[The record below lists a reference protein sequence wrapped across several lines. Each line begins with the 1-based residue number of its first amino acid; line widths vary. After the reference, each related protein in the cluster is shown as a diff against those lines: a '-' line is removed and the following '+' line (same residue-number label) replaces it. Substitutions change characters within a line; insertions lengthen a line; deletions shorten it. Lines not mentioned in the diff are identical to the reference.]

1 MISQTKEARYI
12 PADKLPD
19 NQSGEPMLWLP
30 NYEERSGGLDFGG
43 GGGQRAIRVT
53 PESSLRTTAVLCCVR
68 TLAESIAGLKLNIIK
83 TGKQGVKEVQKNNP
97 IQKLLTVKPNNW
109 QTSFE
114 WVEQMMLH
122 LGLYGNAYNEIVR
135 DSSGVPTSLN
145 PLHPSR
151 MEVEEVAP
159 GVLRYTY
166 TESSGGRS
174 TYPADQIQ
182 HVRWMSNDGI
192 NGIVP
197 TEISK
202 EAIHLAQCCER
213 FGSKFF
219 MNGARP
225 GVILETDNAIT
236 PEAALQLRENW
247 ERLHRGV
254 DSSWK
259 TAVLTNGLKAHE
271 MGSNA
276 QESQYLE
283 VRRFQVE
290 EICRIYRVPPHLVM
304 DLQRATFNNIEQQSI
319 DFLQFTLTPW
329 LRRIEESIHR
339 DVIGFDSPEEAEFDT
354 RSLLRGDAASRAN
367 YYNSLFNLGCLSVNE
382 IRAAES
388 MNPVDGGDQRFVQ
401 LNMQPLEQY
410 EEPQTETVAV
420 AEGDEVTVDA
430 SEIEN
435 DTQAAVVEDGGKI
448 SDTAFT
454 GIQIQQLVDISK
466 QVAAGE
472 LPRKSAIE
480 IVLVSFPTID
490 RAEAE
495 EIIPEQGSPQ
505 VESETEN
512 VEEETQTVV

>member
-1 MISQTKEARYI
+1 MISPTPEARYI
-12 PADKLPD
+12 PADKLPG
-19 NQSGEPMLWLP
+19 NRQTESLLWLP
-30 NYEERSGGLDFGG
+30 NYEERGLDFGS
-43 GGGQRAIRVT
+43 GQRAGGIRVT

-68 TLAESIAGLKLNIIK
+68 TLAESVAGLKLNLIK
-83 TGKQGVKEVQKNNP
+83 TTNAGAKTVQRNNP
-97 IQKLLTVKPNNW
+97 IHKLLSVKPNKW

-114 WVEQMMLH
+114 WLEQMMLH

-135 DSSGVPTSLN
+135 DGSGVPTALN

-166 TESSGGRS
+166 TESSGGRT

-192 NGIVP
+192 HGIVP

-202 EAIHLAQCCER
+202 EAIALAQCCER

-219 MNGARP
+219 SNGARP

-254 DSSWK
+254 DNSWK

-271 MGSNA
+271 MGNNA

-290 EICRIYRVPPHLVM
+290 EVCRIYRVPPHLVM
-304 DLQRATFNNIEQQSI
+304 DLQRATFNNIEQQSL

-329 LRRIEESIHR
+329 LRRIEQSIGR
-339 DVIGFDSPEEAEFDT
+339 DVIGDDSKDEAEFDT
-354 RSLLRGDAASRAN
+354 RSLLRGDAASRSN
-367 YYNSLFNLGCLSVNE
+367 YYNALFNLGCLSVNE
-382 IRAAES
+382 IRSAES
-388 MNPVDGGDQRFVQ
+388 MNPVEGGDQRFVQ

-410 EEPQTETVAV
+410 QEPAAV
-420 AEGDEVTVDA
+420 TQAEGDDVVINTD
-430 SEIEN
+430 IED
-435 DTQAAVVEDGGKI
+435 DTAAAVVENDGKMA
-448 SDTAFT
+448 DTAFT

-472 LPRKSAIE
+472 LPRQSAIE

-490 RAEAE
+490 RQEAE
-495 EIIPEQGSPQ
+495 EIIPQQGTP
-505 VESETEN
+505 TL
-512 VEEETQTVV
+512 EEEPTDGTL

>member
-1 MISQTKEARYI
+1 MISPTPEARYI
-12 PADKLPD
+12 PSDKLPS
-19 NQSGEPMLWLP
+19 NRQTESLLWLP
-30 NYEERSGGLDFGG
+30 NYEERGLDFGG
-43 GGGQRAIRVT
+43 GQRSGGIRVT

-68 TLAESIAGLKLNIIK
+68 TLAESVAGLKLNLIK
-83 TGKQGVKEVQKNNP
+83 TTSAGSKTVQKNNP
-97 IQKLLTVKPNNW
+97 IHKLLTAKPNKW

-114 WVEQMMLH
+114 WLEQMMLH

-135 DSSGVPTSLN
+135 DGSGIPTSLN

-166 TESSGGRS
+166 TESSGGRT

-192 NGIVP
+192 HGIVP
-197 TEISK
+197 TEVSK
-202 EAIHLAQCCER
+202 EAIALAQCCER

-219 MNGARP
+219 SNGARP

-254 DSSWK
+254 DNSWK

-290 EICRIYRVPPHLVM
+290 EVCRIYRVPPHLVM
-304 DLQRATFNNIEQQSI
+304 DLQRATFNNIEQQSL

-329 LRRIEESIHR
+329 LRRIEQSIGR
-339 DVIGFDSPEEAEFDT
+339 DVIGNDGKEEAEFDT

-382 IRAAES
+382 IRSAES

-410 EEPQTETVAV
+410 EEPAVVAQ
-420 AEGDEVTVDA
+420 AEGDDVSINTD
-430 SEIEN
+430 IED
-435 DTQAAVVEDGGKI
+435 DTAAAVVEDGGKI
-448 SDTAFT
+448 ADTAFT

-466 QVAAGE
+466 QVAEGV

-495 EIIPEQGSPQ
+495 EIIPEQGS
-505 VESETEN
+505 STA
-512 VEEETQTVV
+512 EEEPTNGTI